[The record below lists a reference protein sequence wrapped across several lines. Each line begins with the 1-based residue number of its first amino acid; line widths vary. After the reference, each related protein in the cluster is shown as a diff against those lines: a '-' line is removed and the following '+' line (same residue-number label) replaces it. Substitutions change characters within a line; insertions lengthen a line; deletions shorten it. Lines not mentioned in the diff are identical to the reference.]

1 MPSSKNLS
9 NVNIGTSP
17 NSGDGDVLRDAFIK
31 VNDNF
36 NALYTGGQYNAAGDD
51 SKLHP
56 GYSWSDDKDTGMYH
70 LGSGKIGFSLNNRD
84 SLLLDENGSIK
95 WFNKELSTQDYVIAQ
110 INSFTGGV
118 SAANIVV
125 TTGTGNTTVTVN
137 GIPVVSA
144 LPTAA
149 NYEGRIV
156 FYNGDV
162 WTYSSYPAG
171 NGAGLSANPG
181 IARLAGSDS
190 RWVRFRGDQAVTIG
204 LVRPAIAAEG
214 TTFYETGNAIIYM
227 YLSGQWRTLSGLI
240 TSNAPSGLDV
250 LLTLPLVGD
259 PANYSG
265 RTVVVGSTAYIFISG
280 AWKSLSDYVSAS
292 GTGEGISSGATLPA
306 SANVGELFRKTGTSA
321 GLYIYDSAWQTIQ
334 QYSGNVGTARI
345 RTVSSLPT
353 DVTFYN
359 GGDLIITG
367 NVTYILRADKS
378 LWDIFSPGANTTATS
393 IVLNSAQVG
402 TNELANSSITLNKLI
417 ANTIIGTTLVS
428 NTITTRELATSSVTD
443 VKIAANSITS
453 SKIQAGV
460 ITAREIAANSI
471 PGNRIQVG
479 SITSRELSAGSI
491 DVTTI
496 SATALSD
503 LSQNAGTITS
513 GVLRSTDGRM
523 IIDLNSKFFRIEI

>member
-1 MPSSKNLS
+1 M
-9 NVNIGTSP
+9 
-17 NSGDGDVLRDAFIK
+17 
-31 VNDNF
+31 
-36 NALYTGGQYNAAGDD
+36 
-51 SKLHP
+51 
-56 GYSWSDDKDTGMYH
+56 
-70 LGSGKIGFSLNNRD
+70 
-84 SLLLDENGSIK
+84 
-95 WFNKELSTQDYVIAQ
+95 
-110 INSFTGGV
+110 
-118 SAANIVV
+118 
-125 TTGTGNTTVTVN
+125 
-137 GIPVVSA
+137 
-144 LPTAA
+144 
-149 NYEGRIV
+149 
-156 FYNGDV
+156 
-162 WTYSSYPAG
+162 
-171 NGAGLSANPG
+171 
-181 IARLAGSDS
+181 
-190 RWVRFRGDQAVTIG
+190 
-204 LVRPAIAAEG
+204 
-214 TTFYETGNAIIYM
+214 
-227 YLSGQWRTLSGLI
+227 
-240 TSNAPSGLDV
+240 
-250 LLTLPLVGD
+250 
-259 PANYSG
+259 
-265 RTVVVGSTAYIFISG
+265 
-280 AWKSLSDYVSAS
+280 
-292 GTGEGISSGATLPA
+292 
-306 SANVGELFRKTGTSA
+306 FRKTGTSA